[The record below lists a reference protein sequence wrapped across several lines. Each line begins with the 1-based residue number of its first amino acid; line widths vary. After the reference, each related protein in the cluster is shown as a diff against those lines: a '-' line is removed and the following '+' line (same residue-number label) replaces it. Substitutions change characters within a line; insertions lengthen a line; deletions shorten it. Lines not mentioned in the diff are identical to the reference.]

1 MTNKP
6 WETDQ
11 IRDAIKD
18 GKLTRDPSVIWQ
30 VAQFEAARA
39 LYEYIIRPPETF
51 SEKHFTNPSTMVVL
65 RVCDLEKLL
74 WPEGRKTDG
83 T

>member
-6 WETDQ
+6 WETPFTLNPKPELSPHLAGWE
-11 IRDAIKD
+11 R
-18 GKLTRDPSVIWQ
+18 
-30 VAQFEAARA
+30 AQLAAARA

-51 SEKHFTNPSTMVVL
+51 AEKHFTNPSTMVVL